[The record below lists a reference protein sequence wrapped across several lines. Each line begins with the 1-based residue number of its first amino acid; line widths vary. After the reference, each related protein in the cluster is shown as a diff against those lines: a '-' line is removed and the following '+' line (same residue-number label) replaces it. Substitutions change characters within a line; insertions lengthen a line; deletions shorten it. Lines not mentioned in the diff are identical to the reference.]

1 MAVPTDDV
9 AVTRPASLKQPI
21 WRRALDVDGPWLW
34 LIYLPF
40 YALPWFWA
48 APSREGLVV
57 SAIGIGLFLPVYII
71 GSHYSGRRLAR
82 AAVAVLLIA
91 LLLGQSGGN
100 WTVIAIYAS
109 AMVAR
114 VRPTRTAKLLLGG
127 FALLTAFSGIVMGQ
141 PWWMWLMGVVFS
153 LMVGIA
159 TIARE
164 AMRDANAALLAAQD
178 EVRRLGGLAERERI
192 ARDLHDLVGRTL
204 TLVALKADLAG
215 RLLPVDQAR
224 AAVELG
230 GIATAAREGLV
241 EVRATLSGMA
251 GTSLAREM
259 EASRDALAAAGI
271 AAHVEGDS
279 GAVMDGSAAILA
291 MTLREAVTNVIRHAE
306 ATHCRVALSSGV
318 GEARLLVSDDGVGRG
333 FTEGEGLK
341 GMRQRLA
348 AAGGRLELTQGSDG
362 TRLEAA
368 VPANPS

>member
-1 MAVPTDDV
+1 MTG
-9 AVTRPASLKQPI
+9 TASPRAPI

-34 LIYLPF
+34 LVYLPL

-48 APSREGLVV
+48 EPSPERLLV
-57 SAIGIGLFLPVYII
+57 SAIGIGLFLPIYII
-71 GSHYSGRRLAR
+71 GSHFSGRRLAL
-82 AAVAVLLIA
+82 AATAVLLIA
-91 LLLGQSGGN
+91 LLLGPSGGN

-114 VRPTRTAKLLLGG
+114 IRPRRTATLLLGG
-127 FALLTAFSGIVMGQ
+127 FALATAFSGFVMGQ
-141 PWWMWLMGVVFS
+141 PWWMWLMGVGFS

-159 TIARE
+159 TMARE
-164 AMRDANAALLAAQD
+164 SMRDANAALLAAQD
-178 EVRRLGGLAERERI
+178 EVRQLGGIAERERI

-204 TLVALKADLAG
+204 TLVALKADLAQ
-215 RLLPVDQAR
+215 RLLSVDQAR
-224 AAVELG
+224 AADELG
-230 GIATAAREGLV
+230 GIATAARDGLA

-271 AAHVEGDS
+271 AAHVEGDAN
-279 GAVMDGSAAILA
+279 AVMDGSAAILA

-306 ATHCRVALSSGV
+306 ATNCRVALSSGV

-333 FTEGEGLK
+333 FAEGEGLK

-368 VPANPS
+368 IPAGAS